1 MREDIVS
8 AGLTTAGRER
18 LHGVAE
24 RYVGDGQDPDRYQVP
39 GLVGLVACGGD
50 VHVEALGTM
59 AVGGAPVRRGTSFPP
74 PPHTQPV
81 PPPAGRAGAPGGR
94 GTGGE
99 PVDRLLP
106 ELARPRVLRRMDGPL
121 DDTEPAH

>member
-18 LHGVAE
+18 LHAVAE

-59 AVGGAPVRRGTSFPP
+59 AIGGAPG
-74 PPHTQPV
+74 QGGPV
-81 PPPAGRAGAPGGR
+81 FRVGSENKPITPPPARPPPTPGPRRRSAARAGGGAP
-94 GTGGE
+94 
-99 PVDRLLP
+99 
-106 ELARPRVLRRMDGPL
+106 
-121 DDTEPAH
+121 